1 MTTITAL
8 IIVSYVLHFIFQI
21 FNMDLFSNLS
31 SNDMADEL
39 LGRADVMLEENHH
52 ILQQIE
58 KNTQESMCNDL
69 TVTHIK

>member
-1 MTTITAL
+1 
-8 IIVSYVLHFIFQI
+8 
-21 FNMDLFSNLS
+21 MDLFSNLS